1 MRTGSKNNIR
11 VLLIA
16 VLISVLAFSFW
27 ACKKDKEEVEKEDS
41 FGPVFNV
48 GEVIVNLSDV
58 GQARYVKV
66 EVVLELSDEETLK
79 EVEKRT
85 PQIRDIIIRKFE
97 FRLVAPGSVQ
107 EQVYSRKITPL
118 EIILIRIGQAA
129 QSQGAG
135 SLIAQTLL

>member
-16 VLISVLAFSFW
+16 VLISVLVFSFW

-85 PQIRDIIIRKFE
+85 PQIRDIIIEIFSGQTAGNILDQQGKDSIK
-97 FRLVAPGSVQ
+97 A
-107 EQVYSRKITPL
+107 
-118 EIILIRIGQAA
+118 EIIKSINLVLGIGEVKEAYFTTIVVQ
-129 QSQGAG
+129 
-135 SLIAQTLL
+135 

>member
-85 PQIRDIIIRKFE
+85 PQIRDIIIEIFSGQTAGNILDQQGKDSIK
-97 FRLVAPGSVQ
+97 A
-107 EQVYSRKITPL
+107 
-118 EIILIRIGQAA
+118 EIIKSINLVLGIGEVKEVYFTTIVVQ
-129 QSQGAG
+129 
-135 SLIAQTLL
+135 

>member
-16 VLISVLAFSFW
+16 VLISVLVFSFW

-48 GEVIVNLSDV
+48 GEAIVNLSDV

-85 PQIRDIIIRKFE
+85 PQIRDIIIEIFSGQTAGNILDQQGKDSIK
-97 FRLVAPGSVQ
+97 A
-107 EQVYSRKITPL
+107 
-118 EIILIRIGQAA
+118 EIIKSINLVLGIGEVKEVYFTTIVVQ
-129 QSQGAG
+129 
-135 SLIAQTLL
+135 